1 MGIQLS
7 FIGTIWRLIGSAKHC
22 KHFKVT
28 RRLRDKVIIQFK
40 AAAISGIVKVLIAM
54 HIFRSL
60 HADITFITRS
70 PSKIIEIGNN
80 DLHRSPK
87 IYFANGFYYKMLND
101 YDHQHSIL
109 LYFLLLFSTSN

>member
-7 FIGTIWRLIGSAKHC
+7 FIGTKWRLIGSAKRC

-28 RRLRDKVIIQFK
+28 RRRRDKVIIQFK
-40 AAAISGIVKVLIAM
+40 AAISGIVKVLIAM

-60 HADITFITRS
+60 LADIAFITCS

-80 DLHRSPK
+80 DLH
-87 IYFANGFYYKMLND
+87 
-101 YDHQHSIL
+101 
-109 LYFLLLFSTSN
+109 